1 MIARIEEFL
10 RQQHPFVMLSD
21 TERDQV
27 QTAARVQ
34 TVAGGDTVLRQ
45 GAATSACLYL
55 IAEGQLRL
63 ERDGAEIQV
72 LEEGDCFGYP
82 SIISGGAPTSSVVA
96 MVDATLHCISA
107 PIFSELVRN
116 NARFSEFFLQ
126 SLGDRLS
133 LISRGGG
140 GSLGGELTTPL
151 GELTMRPVIR
161 VAPGATVA
169 DAAQAMREVRDDVA
183 LVTGHPA
190 GIVTD
195 HDFQTRVLA
204 ENLGPETLVE
214 RIMTSPV
221 LTLPEDTPAHSALL
235 TMLEEGIHHLPVT
248 KDGDILGIVSA
259 TDLLRHQTRNPLYL
273 MRKLEHLDSPD
284 AIAGYG
290 SDAASMVERLFD
302 GGLKVGQIGRIFSSL
317 NDALIRRLLKLA
329 EAELGPAPCPYAWLV
344 FGSEG
349 RMEQALLTDQDN
361 ALAYAEDIPG
371 AKEYFA
377 KLAERVVNDLIT
389 AGFPPCPG
397 GCMAT
402 NWNKPLIE
410 WEETVAS
417 WIRTPTPDNLMVS
430 SIFFDF
436 RAVAG
441 TLSMEPVAK
450 LIDGAV
456 NNQLFMAHLA
466 RVSLRFKPPL
476 GLFRRIQTED
486 GRVDLKKRGIASI
499 VAAARVYALEA
510 GTRQRPTRERLE
522 AAMDTGKLGQD
533 IGRNLIETYRYL
545 LQLRLQEQLNLVR
558 AGEEPS
564 NSIRLSRL
572 SSLEQRHLKD
582 AFQAIREMQSAVTRR
597 FRTDTLG

>member
-1 MIARIEEFL
+1 VTERCTEFL
-10 RQQHPFVMLSD
+10 KQNHPFTVL
-21 TERDQV
+21 
-27 QTAARVQ
+27 TADEMTHVCE
-34 TVAGGDTVLRQ
+34 AGEEEHAAAGATILRQ
-45 GAATSACLYL
+45 GAATSAFLFL
-55 IAEGQLRL
+55 VAEGQMRL
-63 ERDGAEIQV
+63 ERDGAEIQI
-72 LEEGDCFGYP
+72 LEQGDCFGYP
-82 SIISGGAPTSSVVA
+82 SIISNSAPTSSVVA
-96 MVDATLHCISA
+96 VTDALLYRIPA
-107 PIFSELVRN
+107 DVFSGLLTQN
-116 NARFSEFFLQ
+116 PRFAEFFLQ

-133 LISRGGG
+133 LLNRGEA

-151 GELTMRPVIR
+151 EDLPMRPVVR

-169 DAAQAMREVRDDVA
+169 DAAVAMRDAREDVV

-204 ENLGPETLVE
+204 EGLGPDILVE

-221 LTLPEDTPAHSALL
+221 LTLPGDTPVHSALL

-248 KDGDILGIVSA
+248 EDGDILGIVSA
-259 TDLLRHQTRNPLYL
+259 TDLLRHQSRNPLYL
-273 MRKLEHLDSPD
+273 MRQLENLAGPE
-284 AIAGYG
+284 ALAGYG
-290 SDAASMVERLFD
+290 ANAAAMVERLFD

-317 NDALIRRLLKLA
+317 NDALIRRLIKLA
-329 EAELGPAPCPYAWLV
+329 EKELGPPPCPYAWLV

-361 ALAYAEDIPG
+361 ALCYQEDIPG

-377 KLAERVVNDLIT
+377 NLAERVVNDLIT

-402 NWNKPLIE
+402 NWNKSLQE
-410 WEETVAS
+410 WEETVEG

-441 TLSMEPVAK
+441 SLSMEPIEK
-450 LIDGAV
+450 LIDSACD
-456 NNQLFMAHLA
+456 NQLFMAHLA

-476 GLFRRIQTED
+476 GLFRRIRTED
-486 GRVDLKKRGIASI
+486 GQVDLKKRGIASV

-510 GTRQRPTRERLE
+510 GTRRRPTRERLE
-522 AAMDTGKLGQD
+522 MAMAEGIVSGDVGQ
-533 IGRNLIETYRYL
+533 GLIETYRFL
-545 LQLRLQEQLNLVR
+545 LQLRLQEQLDRIR
-558 AGEEPS
+558 AGEEPT
-564 NSIRLSRL
+564 NSINPARL

-582 AFQAIREMQSAVTRR
+582 AFQAIREMQSSVARR
-597 FRTDTLG
+597 YRTESLG